1 MTYAAHTQVPVE
13 RTKAEIEKLVKKYG
27 AKGFATGWHGDRAQL
42 SFVAHERH
50 IRFTIIVPQ
59 APQAQRSRWR
69 TLLLLV
75 KAKLEAVDAKVVTF
89 EEAFVGDI
97 VMPDT
102 GKTVWEMTREQIAL
116 GYAGKPTPLL
126 IGVDH
131 GRSS

>member
-1 MTYAAHTQVPVE
+1 MPYAVDTKVPVE

-27 AKGFATGWHGDRAQL
+27 AKGFAVGWHDERAQI

-50 IRFTIIVPQ
+50 IRFTIVVPQ
-59 APQAQRSRWR
+59 GAQLARSRWR

-75 KAKLEAVDAKVVTF
+75 KAKLEAVEAKVVTF

-102 GKTVWEMTREQIAL
+102 GRTVWEMTREQIKL

-126 IGVDH
+126 LGN
-131 GRSS
+131 

>member
-1 MTYAAHTQVPVE
+1 MPYAVDTKVPVE

-27 AKGFATGWHGDRAQL
+27 AKGFAVGWHDERAQI

-50 IRFTIIVPQ
+50 IRFTIVVPQ
-59 APQAQRSRWR
+59 GAQLARSRWR

-75 KAKLEAVDAKVVTF
+75 KAKLEAVEAKVVTF

-102 GKTVWEMTREQIAL
+102 GRTVWEMTREQIKL
-116 GYAGKPTPLL
+116 GYAGKPAPLL
-126 IGVDH
+126 LGN
-131 GRSS
+131 

>member
-1 MTYAAHTQVPVE
+1 MTYAANTQVPVE

-27 AKGFATGWHGDRAQL
+27 AKGFAAGWHGDRAQL

-50 IRFTIIVPQ
+50 IRFTIIMPT
-59 APQAQRSRWR
+59 QAQAARSRWR

-75 KAKLEAVDAKVVTF
+75 KAKLEAVDAKVATF

-102 GKTVWEMTREQIAL
+102 GKTVWEMAREPIAL
-116 GYAGKPTPLL
+116 AYQGKPTPLL

-131 GRSS
+131 GRNP

>member
-1 MTYAAHTQVPVE
+1 MYANSTKVPVE
-13 RTKAEIEKLVKKYG
+13 RTKADIEKLVKKYG
-27 AKGFATGWHGDRAQL
+27 AKGFAIGWHNNRAQI
-42 SFVAHERH
+42 SFAAHDRH
-50 IRFTIIVPQ
+50 IRFTILVPE
-59 APQAQRSRWR
+59 AAQPERSRWR

-102 GKTVWEMTREQIAL
+102 GRTVWEMTREQISL
-116 GYAGKPTPLL
+116 GYAGRPTQFL

-131 GRSS
+131 GRTP